1 MGGEVNPHGARNS
14 ALKNVAP
21 VRRTVRN
28 TSDSTS
34 TCGVISPGDGGKVFW
49 TLRKDGPSGTSLQCA
64 HGHLNR
70 MTVIA
75 Q

>member
-1 MGGEVNPHGARNS
+1 
-14 ALKNVAP
+14 
-21 VRRTVRN
+21 VRN

-64 HGHLNR
+64 HGHLNG